1 MWLLWCPYL
10 LYNSKCWRMWI
21 LNSNAVSRQ
30 SIIYAKQ
37 EALEYIPKLFHS
49 ISSSFWELRNSV
61 IHRFLREAWRG
72 EACCSSR
79 ALPLRPRVGDIDHCP
94 RLWRFYP
101 KLLLRVSPKELLP
114 NSTFTSLHNIS
125 YFLAI
130 TYITYINFIYT
141 THIIYINDIVFSHL
155 LHLHHTHHLHQ
166 RHRLQTFT
174 SSTSHSSSTSSTGA
188 PCLHIPRD
196 SYNALCTGVVTQ
208 KLTSRWSTCIW
219 TPAKLLLLKFLPTTT
234 SNKHKPRRMK
244 ARKRETQ
251 HKRHRKRGTVT
262 LAPAWGRGWGGARR
276 EPALSAAPGVHP
288 IPWSF
293 TQPNIYIILSCWD
306 PEKYRTPQYRT
317 CNYRAELVKVR
328 NMGANAIMEHNR
340 IPTRIIERQ
349 KG

>member
-1 MWLLWCPYL
+1 MLAHV
-10 LYNSKCWRMWI
+10 NSKFPCSKPPKHYIRKARGFGIHTQAISLYFQLVLRTQKFSHPSLSPWG
-21 LNSNAVSRQ
+21 
-30 SIIYAKQ
+30 
-37 EALEYIPKLFHS
+37 LEG
-49 ISSSFWELRNSV
+49 
-61 IHRFLREAWRG
+61 RG
-72 EACCSSR
+72 
-79 ALPLRPRVGDIDHCP
+79 V
-94 RLWRFYP
+94 
-101 KLLLRVSPKELLP
+101 LLLASLAVTSSGGWYRSLSQALTFLPEAPAKGFSQRTAAKLNFHFSTQHLLLP
-114 NSTFTSLHNIS
+114 VHHLHH
-125 YFLAI
+125 LHQLHL
-130 TYITYINFIYT
+130 TYINFIYT

-219 TPAKLLLLKFLPTTT
+219 TPTKLLLLKFLPTTT

-276 EPALSAAPGVHP
+276 EPTLSAAPGVHP

-306 PEKYRTPQYRT
+306 PEKYRTPHYRT